1 MIVKHLVVGPIET
14 NCFLLGDEGTGK
26 GTIIDPGGHPD
37 RILAEAEDMNLEIQF
52 IIATHGHFDHI
63 AGIPGLKERL
73 GCEFLLHE
81 NDLFF
86 VQKSKLAALNWGFDI
101 EQVPDPDRY
110 IQDGEVIDLGGLKLE
125 VIHTPGHSPG
135 GGSLYIREESTLFAG
150 DTLFLQ
156 SVGRT
161 DRPYSSAEDL
171 ILSIK
176 NRLYTLPDD
185 TVVYT
190 GHGEPTSIGAE
201 KKGNFFVQG

>member
-1 MIVKHLVVGPIET
+1 MIVKSLVVGPIET
-14 NCFLLGDEGTGK
+14 NCFLLADEATGK
-26 GTIIDPGGHPD
+26 GTIIDPGGHPE
-37 RILAEAEDMNLEIQF
+37 RILAAAEEMKLEVQC

-81 NDLFF
+81 SDLFF

-110 IQDGEVIDLGGLKLE
+110 IEDGEIISLGGLKLE

-135 GGSLYIREESTLFAG
+135 GISLYIREENTLFAG

-161 DRPYSSAEDL
+161 DLPYSSAEDL